1 MQVDMSA
8 LSFDEIQE
16 VMNVMS
22 SFDNIFRDSS
32 ERERSLFLEMTIKK
46 TLEKSAVQ
54 KSKDTSKTDLSSKAI
69 IPPIVTAPPPV
80 QEVATTKS
88 QTVTRVYG
96 EQWIVIQNRLLNAI
110 SHLELNERRLIMFLS
125 PIVRKAIDSNPKQRV
140 FKAYV
145 IEFIEQY
152 AIKSKKYYGEFAKI
166 ADSILEKVFYF
177 WEDYKN
183 TKVKVG
189 ANWVSECRYLENEGA
204 LEIRLDDR
212 VIEMLTIFDKNNPF
226 TKYERQM
233 IVNLGTY
240 GIILFELIASC
251 MHQQHKQKA
260 YTIEYLREK
269 FNCVG
274 TYPDFFNFKRYV
286 IDRAISDIH
295 QHTPFRIQYTQNKK
309 GRVVFELV
317 FTFEDIAVKTIELK
331 KKKGENERDPDTI
344 DWVNGQ
350 TDNEAQQTKVPSWQT
365 KGLTDAQIKKIG
377 VYTKEFI
384 DANSSKI
391 APNDRRDYPEI
402 FEEWKRQLK
411 DPKSVKSFHKVQELL
426 ERTRNV

>member
-1 MQVDMSA
+1 MPFLFQPPLKV
-8 LSFDEIQE
+8 LR
-16 VMNVMS
+16 VG
-22 SFDNIFRDSS
+22 
-32 ERERSLFLEMTIKK
+32 LFLEMTIKR

-54 KSKDTSKTDLSSKAI
+54 KSKDTSSTDLLSKAI

-145 IEFIEQY
+145 IDFMEQY

-269 FNCVG
+269 FNCVA
-274 TYPDFFNFKRYV
+274 TYPEFFNFKRYV
-286 IDRAISDIH
+286 IDRAIADIH
-295 QHTPFRIQYTQNKK
+295 QHTPFRIKYTQNKK
-309 GRVVFELV
+309 GRIVSELV
-317 FTFEDIAVKTIELK
+317 FTFEDIAVKTIKTK
-331 KKKGENERDPDTI
+331 KKKGETERDPNTI
-344 DWVNGQ
+344 DWVNGA
-350 TDNEAQQTKVPSWQT
+350 TDKE
-365 KGLTDAQIKKIG
+365 IKLLSQKQADYFASKLANNTNFGSKFAKIG
-377 VYTKEFI
+377 EDSKPFISRISKELQRDI
-384 DANSSKI
+384 SKVSSYMPYLI
-391 APNDRRDYPEI
+391 SEGYSPTN
-402 FEEWKRQLK
+402 
-411 DPKSVKSFHKVQELL
+411 
-426 ERTRNV
+426 